1 MIALDE
7 KAFWSSEV
15 AKMLG
20 VQDVTVRSWALRLE
34 KYGYTF
40 MRDSN
45 DKRAYTERDISV
57 LRYLQSQ
64 VQDKKLKL
72 DDAARMTADRFKT
85 ENEQEE
91 YRIMGIAIAK
101 QENALESRYDKLLRS
116 HEALL
121 IWMEETKNTQ
131 QGLLERLERQEQR
144 QEERDRALMQ
154 TMRELMEQRRIEAD
168 EKKSF
173 WQRLLKK

>member
-1 MIALDE
+1 
-7 KAFWSSEV
+7 
-15 AKMLG
+15 MLG